1 MKNLKFLKLFFL
13 LMILASCSSLSGFAP
28 KKGAT
33 GEEFLIQK
41 KNALVMPPDYNDLP
55 VPSSEQTNSMD
66 DSEKVISLLGIKSTT
81 TSEINSTTTSE
92 INSENETLENSILK
106 KIKNN

>member
-1 MKNLKFLKLFFL
+1 MKILIFIKLFFL
-13 LMILASCSSLSGFAP
+13 LTLFASCSGLSGFAP

-41 KNALVMPPDYNDLP
+41 KNVLVMPPDYNDLP
-55 VPSSEQTNSMD
+55 VPSSEETNSMED
-66 DSEKVISLLGIKSTT
+66 TEKVISLLGIK
-81 TSEINSTTTSE
+81 STTTSE

>member
-1 MKNLKFLKLFFL
+1 
-13 LMILASCSSLSGFAP
+13 MILASCSTLSGFAP
-28 KKGAT
+28 EKGAT

-55 VPSSEQTNSMD
+55 VPSSKGTSSIDN
-66 DSEKVISLLGIKSTT
+66 SEKVISLLGIKSTT
-81 TSEINSTTTSE
+81 TSESNT
-92 INSENETLENSILK
+92 ENKTLENSILK

>member
-1 MKNLKFLKLFFL
+1 MKILKFLKLFL
-13 LMILASCSSLSGFAP
+13 ILMILASCSSLSGFAP

-55 VPSSEQTNSMD
+55 VPSSEETNSMD

-81 TSEINSTTTSE
+81 TSEINS
-92 INSENETLENSILK
+92 ENETLENSILK

>member
-1 MKNLKFLKLFFL
+1 MKILIFIKLLF
-13 LMILASCSSLSGFAP
+13 ILTLVVSCSGLSGFAP

-41 KNALVMPPDYNDLP
+41 KNVLVMPPDYNDLP
-55 VPSSEQTNSMD
+55 VPSSEETNTME

-81 TSEINSTTTSE
+81 TSEINS
-92 INSENETLENSILK
+92 ENGTLENSILK

>member
-1 MKNLKFLKLFFL
+1 MKILIFIKLIFILTL
-13 LMILASCSSLSGFAP
+13 LVSCSGLSGFAP

-41 KNALVMPPDYNDLP
+41 KNVLVMPPDYNDLP
-55 VPSSEQTNSMD
+55 VPSSEETNSID
-66 DSEKVISLLGIKSTT
+66 DSEKVISLLGI
-81 TSEINSTTTSE
+81 ESTTTSE

>member
-1 MKNLKFLKLFFL
+1 MKNLILFKLL
-13 LMILASCSSLSGFAP
+13 LLLIINSCSGISQFAP

-41 KNALVMPPDYNDLP
+41 KNPLVLPPDYNNLP
-55 VPSSEQTNSMD
+55 VPSTEKVKDGNN
-66 DSEKVISLLGIKSTT
+66 SEKVISLLGIDTDSK
-81 TSEINSTTTSE
+81 TSK
-92 INSENETLENSILK
+92 ENEEDETLENSILK

>member
-1 MKNLKFLKLFFL
+1 MKILTILKLCFL
-13 LMILASCSSLSGFAP
+13 LVVFSSCSSLSGFAP
-28 KKGAT
+28 EKGAT

-55 VPSSEQTNSMD
+55 IPSSKKSDSDNNSK
-66 DSEKVISLLGIKSTT
+66 KVISLLGIDNTSSTK
-81 TSEINSTTTSE
+81 INT
-92 INSENETLENSILK
+92 ENDTLENSILE

>member
-1 MKNLKFLKLFFL
+1 MKILKFLKLFLL

-55 VPSSEQTNSMD
+55 VPSSEETKS
-66 DSEKVISLLGIKSTT
+66 SEQYIPNIFFLPSNIPLSPGIFLIISLL
-81 TSEINSTTTSE
+81 
-92 INSENETLENSILK
+92 
-106 KIKNN
+106 

>member
-1 MKNLKFLKLFFL
+1 MLITL
-13 LMILASCSSLSGFAP
+13 LTSCTGLSGFAP
-28 KKGAT
+28 KKGST

-55 VPSSEQTNSMD
+55 VPTSKKNNTDETQ
-66 DSEKVISLLGIKSTT
+66 KVISLLGINSETT
-81 TSEINSTTTSE
+81 ISE

-106 KIKNN
+106 KIKNNNVD

>member
-1 MKNLKFLKLFFL
+1 MKILIFIKLLFL
-13 LMILASCSSLSGFAP
+13 LTLFASCSGLSGFAP

-41 KNALVMPPDYNDLP
+41 KNVLVMPPDYNDLP
-55 VPSSEQTNSMD
+55 VPSSEETNSVE
-66 DSEKVISLLGIKSTT
+66 DSEKVISLLGIK
-81 TSEINSTTTSE
+81 STTTSE

>member
-1 MKNLKFLKLFFL
+1 MKILKFLKLFFL

-55 VPSSEQTNSMD
+55 VPSSKKTNSAD

-81 TSEINSTTTSE
+81 TTSE
-92 INSENETLENSILK
+92 INTENETLENSILK